1 MRLYAYEINTF
12 IDFLFH
18 LKLAGTKSR
27 MRSRFLTLLAEY
39 SKRHESEINKLLHE
53 YADKDEQGQLIQ
65 IQENNSTR
73 YSIAN
78 MEQFDQEYQELAR
91 EEIVLDLTAERQIML
106 ETVRDAVL
114 ECEDIFEGNEAIRYN
129 RWCDIVEGIQYKP

>member
-1 MRLYAYEINTF
+1 
-12 IDFLFH
+12 
-18 LKLAGTKSR
+18 

-39 SKRHESEINKLLHE
+39 SKRHEGEINKLLHD

-65 IQENNSTR
+65 IQENNSSR

-91 EEIVLDLTAERQIML
+91 EEIILDLTAERQIMM

-114 ECEDIFEGNEAIRYN
+114 ECEDVFEGNEAIRYN
-129 RWCDIVEGIQYKP
+129 RWCDIVEGIQYG